1 MLMHVL
7 LVAHIAVLGY
17 WLGSELVINS
27 TYRYVSYG
35 AQSPFAERDRLM
47 EHVMTVDQHV
57 RYALVLQFGLG
68 FSLAAL
74 YGYVPGGATT
84 AGVIGIFAVAWL
96 IYVEVTHRLR
106 HSSTGKSLATFDRRS
121 RYVLM
126 AVLVAIGLHLIG
138 GDWSMPFWL
147 RVKLGLFACVMACGV
162 GIRLALI
169 SHFRTWAVMAREGPN
184 DHTNAVIRK
193 TYVQATSVLVLLWV
207 FIAALVIVSVWKP
220 M

>member
-1 MLMHVL
+1 
-7 LVAHIAVLGY
+7 
-17 WLGSELVINS
+17 
-27 TYRYVSYG
+27 
-35 AQSPFAERDRLM
+35 
-47 EHVMTVDQHV
+47 
-57 RYALVLQFGLG
+57 VLQFGLG

-84 AGVIGIFAVAWL
+84 AWMIATFAVAWL

-106 HSSTGKSLATFDRRS
+106 HSATGKGLAAFDRGS
-121 RYVLM
+121 RYLLM
-126 AVLVAIGLHLIG
+126 AALVAIALHLVG
-138 GDWSMPFWL
+138 SDWSMPFWL

-169 SHFRTWAVMAREGPN
+169 SHFRTWTVMAKEGPN

-193 TYVQATSVLVLLWV
+193 TYLQATSVLVLLWV
-207 FIAALVIVSVWKP
+207 FIAALVTVSVCKP